1 MCTSCVL
8 HLGDGCVLVRI
19 GPPPFS
25 YFISLM
31 SPTQATAHILCSPF
45 SLTGGE
51 FAWRDSIGRGSL
63 CKHFSRDEVASS
75 GGDDPP
81 GWRLGARAFR
91 RWGGRSRG
99 EGRRFRWGHSGRH
112 RFARIFGAKMW
123 EFALGRLSRLPH
135 PFRRSCGYWSFPK
148 FSASVPAETS
158 HLNKT
163 LFSYV
168 LVDETELLI
177 TGPAFSDEPPPHLF
191 SVVRDPHRY
200 LASIIHC
207 HSSCEELKIWGSQV
221 LTAKDELIAKNSH
234 MN

>member
-1 MCTSCVL
+1 LVQTQPRRTIEPRYSGDDLCTSCAL

-25 YFISLM
+25 YFIYLM

-91 RWGGRSRG
+91 RWGVARAGRGDGFDGGTPADIVSPVSSARKCG
-99 EGRRFRWGHSGRH
+99 SSLSAASPDFRIRFDAHAAIGRFRSFQH
-112 RFARIFGAKMW
+112 RSLRK
-123 EFALGRLSRLPH
+123 
-135 PFRRSCGYWSFPK
+135 
-148 FSASVPAETS
+148 
-158 HLNKT
+158 
-163 LFSYV
+163 
-168 LVDETELLI
+168 
-177 TGPAFSDEPPPHLF
+177 
-191 SVVRDPHRY
+191 HR
-200 LASIIHC
+200 
-207 HSSCEELKIWGSQV
+207 
-221 LTAKDELIAKNSH
+221 T
-234 MN
+234 